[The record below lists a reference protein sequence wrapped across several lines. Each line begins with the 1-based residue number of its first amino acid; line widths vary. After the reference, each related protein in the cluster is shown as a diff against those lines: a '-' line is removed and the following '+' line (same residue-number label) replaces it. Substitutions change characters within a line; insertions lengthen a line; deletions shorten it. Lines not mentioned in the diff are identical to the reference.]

1 MSLSEAHASDT
12 KLDNSLRFRLSR
24 YKDIDFLINETND
37 REKNEQHT
45 QHEYPSTRLCRQ
57 DFAFIRWKQWCFPLL
72 TYYCCFLYISRNFTG
87 TNYKTNNK
95 TINMKNDA

>member
-57 DFAFIRWKQWCFPLL
+57 DFAFIWWKQWCFPCSL
-72 TYYCCFLYISRNFTG
+72 TTVIFYMYQG
-87 TNYKTNNK
+87 TLQTL
-95 TINMKNDA
+95 TIKLTIKQ